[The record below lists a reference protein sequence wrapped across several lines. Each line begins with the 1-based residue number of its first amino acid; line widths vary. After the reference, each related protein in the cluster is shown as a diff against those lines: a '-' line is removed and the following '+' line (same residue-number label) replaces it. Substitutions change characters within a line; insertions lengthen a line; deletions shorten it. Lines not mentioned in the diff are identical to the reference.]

1 MSSYILS
8 NDNRFYAAL
17 ETAYGQAAPV
27 TAANRYPAVQ
37 LTAKQVLQQSQ
48 RRDKT
53 GSRTFLGTPSTAR
66 RNTAFQTQTYLTSW
80 SETGAPAYGPLF
92 QAAMGGTP
100 TLSAQLSVSQVSS
113 QTSLGTATPHNL
125 SVGCGVSWNNEIR
138 FVTGTPDALT
148 LTLNAPFTS
157 TIITGSTLLPTITYS
172 LATDLPSLTLYDYWD
187 PSTAVQ
193 RIITGAGVDTFELSL
208 NGDFH
213 EFTFRGPACDVI
225 DSSSFVSGT
234 AGLSAF
240 PAEPALASFDYSVVP
255 GHLGEVWLGG
265 PANQFFTLTG
275 AQMQLSNNLDTRHRE
290 YGATLPLALSPGM
303 RHVVSQITLL
313 AQTDTQTTALYQA
326 ARSRTLVPAMLQL
339 GQQQGQLMGIY
350 LPNVQPEIP
359 VYNDTEFRL
368 QWFFQNNLA
377 QGQADDE
384 LYIAFA

>member
-17 ETAYGQAAPV
+17 ETAYGQAASV
-27 TAANRYPAVQ
+27 TSANRYPAVQ
-37 LTAKQVLQQSQ
+37 LTAKQVLQQGQ

-53 GSRTFLGTPSTAR
+53 GSRTFLGTPSTAT

-80 SETGAPAYGPLF
+80 SGTGAPSYGPLF

-100 TLSAQLSVSQVSS
+100 TLSTQLSVSQVSS
-113 QTSLGTATPHNL
+113 QTSLQTATPHNL
-125 SVGCGVSWNNEIR
+125 SVGSGVSWNNEIR
-138 FVTGTPDALT
+138 FITGTPDAST
-148 LTLNAPFTS
+148 LTLNAAFTN
-157 TIITGSTLLPTITYS
+157 TIIVGSTLLPAITYS
-172 LATDLPSLTLYDYWD
+172 LATNLPSLTLYDYWD

-193 RIITGAGVDTFELSL
+193 RIITGAGVDTFELTL

-213 EFTFRGPACDVI
+213 EFTFRGPASDVI
-225 DSSSFVSGT
+225 DSTSFMAGT
-234 AGLSAF
+234 AGLFAF

-255 GHLGEVWLGG
+255 GHLGEFWMGG
-265 PANQFFTLTG
+265 PTNQFFTLTG
-275 AQMQLSNNLDTRHRE
+275 AQMQLSNSLDTRHRE

-313 AQTDTQTTALYQA
+313 AQTDAQTAALYQA
-326 ARSRTLVPAMLQL
+326 ARSRTPVPAMLQL

-359 VYNDTEFRL
+359 IYNDSEYRL
-368 QWFFQNNLA
+368 QWSFQNNLA